1 MPMAWEPVPLYVVQD
16 KIKMKDKL
24 LKEISN
30 QALEFK
36 SLYAQYHDIYVTAE
50 SLTAGLIGAS
60 IVEIPGSS
68 AWFDRGFITYSNEA
82 KMELL
87 EVKDETIRAY
97 GAVSEDTVKQ
107 MVKGALEHSSLA
119 TVGVSVS
126 GIAGPDGGSDLKPVG
141 TVWMGFMRKG
151 KEPVAHCYHF
161 SGDREDVRL
170 KTVLRALQGLS
181 ALTQNHSPVFSD
193 L

>member
-1 MPMAWEPVPLYVVQD
+1 MVLELVQLYVVQD
-16 KIKMKDKL
+16 KNKMKDKL

-30 QALEFK
+30 LALEFK
-36 SLYAQYHDIYVTAE
+36 SLYAKYHDIYVTAE
-50 SLTAGLIGAS
+50 SLTAGFIGAS

-87 EVKDETIRAY
+87 DVKDETLKTV

-107 MVKGALEHSSLA
+107 MVRGALLHSSLA

-126 GIAGPDGGSDLKPVG
+126 GIAGPDGGSEAKPVG
-141 TVWMGFMRKG
+141 TVWMGLMRKG
-151 KEPVAHCYHF
+151 EEPIAHCFHF
-161 SGDREDVRL
+161 TGDREEVRL
-170 KTVLRALQGLS
+170 KTVLRALEGLA
-181 ALTQNHSPVFSD
+181 ALTQGKTLNFSD

>member
-1 MPMAWEPVPLYVVQD
+1 
-16 KIKMKDKL
+16 MKDKL

-30 QALEFK
+30 LALEFK
-36 SLYAQYHDIYVTAE
+36 SLYAKYHDIYVTAE

-87 EVKDETIRAY
+87 DVKDETLKTV

-107 MVKGALEHSSLA
+107 MVKGALLHSSLA

-126 GIAGPDGGSDLKPVG
+126 GIAGPDGGSEAKPVG
-141 TVWMGFMRKG
+141 TVWVGLMKKG
-151 KEPVAHCYHF
+151 EEPIAHCFHF
-161 SGDREDVRL
+161 TGDREEVRL
-170 KTVLRALQGLS
+170 KTVLRALEGLAAITQGK
-181 ALTQNHSPVFSD
+181 TPNFSD

>member
-1 MPMAWEPVPLYVVQD
+1 MVLELVQLYVVQD
-16 KIKMKDKL
+16 KNKMKDKL

-30 QALEFK
+30 RALEFK
-36 SLYAQYHDIYVTAE
+36 SLCAKYHDIYVTAE
-50 SLTAGLIGAS
+50 SLTAGFIGAS

-87 EVKDETIRAY
+87 DVKDETLKTV

-107 MVKGALEHSSLA
+107 MVKGALLHSSLA

-126 GIAGPDGGSDLKPVG
+126 GIAGPDGGSEAKPVG
-141 TVWMGFMRKG
+141 TVWMGLMRKG
-151 KEPVAHCYHF
+151 EEPIAHCFHF
-161 SGDREDVRL
+161 TGDREEVRL
-170 KTVLRALQGLS
+170 KTVLRALEGL
-181 ALTQNHSPVFSD
+181 ATLTQGKTLNFSD

>member
-1 MPMAWEPVPLYVVQD
+1 
-16 KIKMKDKL
+16 MKDKL

-30 QALEFK
+30 RALEFK
-36 SLYAQYHDIYVTAE
+36 SLYAKYHDIYVTAE
-50 SLTAGLIGAS
+50 SLTAGFIGAS

-87 EVKDETIRAY
+87 DVKDETLKTV
-97 GAVSEDTVKQ
+97 GA
-107 MVKGALEHSSLA
+107 VKGALLHSSLA

-126 GIAGPDGGSDLKPVG
+126 GIAGPDGGSEAKPVG
-141 TVWMGFMRKG
+141 TVWMGLMRKG
-151 KEPVAHCYHF
+151 EEPIAHCFHF
-161 SGDREDVRL
+161 TGDREDVRL
-170 KTVLRALQGLS
+170 KTVLRALEGLAAITQGKTL
-181 ALTQNHSPVFSD
+181 NFSD

>member
-1 MPMAWEPVPLYVVQD
+1 MVLELVQLYVVLD
-16 KIKMKDKL
+16 KNKMKDKL

-30 QALEFK
+30 LALEFK
-36 SLYAQYHDIYVTAE
+36 SLYAKYNDIYVTAE
-50 SLTAGLIGAS
+50 SLTAGFIGAS

-87 EVKDETIRAY
+87 DVKDETLKTV

-107 MVKGALEHSSLA
+107 MVKGALLHSSLA

-126 GIAGPDGGSDLKPVG
+126 GIAGPDGGSEAKPVG
-141 TVWMGFMRKG
+141 TVWMGLMKKG
-151 KEPVAHCYHF
+151 EEPIAHCFHF
-161 SGDREDVRL
+161 TGDREEVRL
-170 KTVLRALQGLS
+170 KTVLRALEGL
-181 ALTQNHSPVFSD
+181 ATLTQGKTLNFSD

>member
-1 MPMAWEPVPLYVVQD
+1 MVLELVQLYVVQD
-16 KIKMKDKL
+16 KNKMKDKL

-30 QALEFK
+30 RALEFK
-36 SLYAQYHDIYVTAE
+36 SLYAKYHDIYVTAE
-50 SLTAGLIGAS
+50 SLTAGFIGAS

-87 EVKDETIRAY
+87 EVKDETLKTV

-107 MVKGALEHSSLA
+107 MVKGALLHSSLA

-126 GIAGPDGGSDLKPVG
+126 GIAGPDGGSEAKPVG
-141 TVWMGFMRKG
+141 TVWVGLMKKG
-151 KEPVAHCYHF
+151 EEPIAHCFHF
-161 SGDREDVRL
+161 TGDREEVRL
-170 KTVLRALQGLS
+170 KTVLRALEGLAAITQGK
-181 ALTQNHSPVFSD
+181 TPNFSD

>member
-1 MPMAWEPVPLYVVQD
+1 M
-16 KIKMKDKL
+16 
-24 LKEISN
+24 ISN

-36 SLYAQYHDIYVTAE
+36 SLYVQHHDVYVTAE

-87 EVKDETIRAY
+87 DVKEDTLKSV

-107 MVKGALEHSSLA
+107 MVKGALSHSSLA

-126 GIAGPDGGSDLKPVG
+126 GIAGPDGGSAQKPVG
-141 TVWMGFMRKG
+141 TVWMGLMRKG
-151 KEPVAHCYHF
+151 EEPLAHCFHF
-161 SGDREDVRL
+161 KGDREEVRL
-170 KTVLRALQGLS
+170 KTVLRALESLA
-181 ALTQNHSPVFSD
+181 ALTQGKTPNFSD